1 MQKRWLWILGVLIV
15 VGAPVAWWLGSP
27 LFIDDAVDEAFP
39 FDLPTMAEAA
49 DMNPEMLEQTLD
61 NVVSQVSQAGAMDDM
76 TAESQAA
83 LEERMMM
90 LATGLADT
98 TMDDPLDDM
107 MAGAGGE
114 AAASEAAA
122 GEPQEVAR
130 GSFMD
135 ADNFHRG
142 EGTALVFAQG
152 EQQVL
157 RFEDFRVTNGPDL
170 HVLLVENINARSHS
184 ELGSTLDLGQLK
196 GNVGNQ
202 NYVIP
207 EGTDLSQYA
216 GVMIYCV
223 PFSVTF
229 ATAEF

>member
-27 LFIDDAVDEAFP
+27 LLLDNTVDEAFP

-49 DMNPEMLEQTLD
+49 DMSQGELEQTL
-61 NVVSQVSQAGAMDDM
+61 NNAVSQVSQAGAMDDM
-76 TAESQAA
+76 AAESQAA

-98 TMDDPLDDM
+98 PMDEPLDDM
-107 MAGAGGE
+107 MASTSE
-114 AAASEAAA
+114 TQAS
-122 GEPQEVAR
+122 EPQEVAR

-170 HVLLVENINARSHS
+170 HVLLVENIDGRSHD
-184 ELGSTLDLGQLK
+184 ELGNTLDLGQLK
-196 GNVGNQ
+196 GNVGSQ

-207 EGTDLSQYA
+207 EGTDLSQYT